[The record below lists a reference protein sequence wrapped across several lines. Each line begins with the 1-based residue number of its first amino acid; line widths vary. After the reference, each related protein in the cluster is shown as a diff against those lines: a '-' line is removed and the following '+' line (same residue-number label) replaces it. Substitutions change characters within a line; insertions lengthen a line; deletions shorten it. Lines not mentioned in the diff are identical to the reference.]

1 MRYMTGQL
9 YFLGG
14 GFVVNMRRH
23 KVYQN
28 LDFLEA
34 ASVFIKEFAEEVE
47 QERQEYLN
55 HCSEEKS
62 K

>member
-1 MRYMTGQL
+1 MRK
-9 YFLGG
+9 
-14 GFVVNMRRH
+14 H

-28 LDFLEA
+28 LEDFLED
-34 ASVFIKEFAEEVE
+34 ASVYIKEFAEEVE

-55 HCSEEKS
+55 HCSEDKS